1 MASTINNWVQEEGNV
16 TDKDRLALERAKKI
30 EHKLKKNG
38 YRWIKRNERLQ
49 TFVPCDENGKPTI
62 EGESKIAML
71 KESQNIK

>member
-1 MASTINNWVQEEGNV
+1 MASSINNWVHEKGNV

-30 EHKLKKNG
+30 EKNLKKNG
-38 YRWIKRNERLQ
+38 YRWIKINERLQ

-62 EGESKIAML
+62 EGERKIAIL

>member
-1 MASTINNWVQEEGNV
+1 MASSINNWVHEEGNV
-16 TDKDRLALERAKKI
+16 TDKDRLALERAKKM
-30 EHKLKKNG
+30 ENKLKKNG
-38 YRWIKRNERLQ
+38 YRWIKINERLQ

>member
-1 MASTINNWVQEEGNV
+1 MASTINNWVHEEGNV

-38 YRWIKRNERLQ
+38 YCWIKINERLQ

-62 EGESKIAML
+62 EGERKIAMI

>member
-1 MASTINNWVQEEGNV
+1 MANSINNWVHEEGNV
-16 TDKDRLALERAKKI
+16 TDKDRLALERAKKM
-30 EHKLKKNG
+30 ENKLKKNG
-38 YRWIKRNERLQ
+38 YRWIKINERLQ

>member
-1 MASTINNWVQEEGNV
+1 MASSINNWVHEEGNV
-16 TDKDRLALERAKKI
+16 TDKDRLALERAKKM

-38 YRWIKRNERLQ
+38 YRWIKINKRLQ

>member
-1 MASTINNWVQEEGNV
+1 MASGISNWVHEEGNV
-16 TDKDRLALERAKKI
+16 TDKDRLALERAKKM
-30 EHKLKKNG
+30 ENKLKKNG
-38 YRWIKRNERLQ
+38 YRWIKINERLQ